1 MMNQAGGA
9 LLHAAQALLP
19 VLLMMLVAALVAPML
34 LGGWL
39 LSAQSL
45 APNFSKLNPI
55 AGIGRMFS
63 VESLAELAKTLLK
76 SLLVGGVA
84 WWVIAD
90 DLGAIMGLMREP
102 AHAALPHTLHLVA
115 VSCALIIA
123 SLLLVA
129 GIDVPYQ
136 LWSHARK
143 LRMSRE
149 DLRQE
154 NKESEGDP
162 HVKAQI
168 RRQQQQM
175 AKRRM
180 MAEVPK
186 ADIIVTNPTHF
197 AVALKYVDKDMRA
210 PRVIAKGT
218 DLVALR
224 IRAMAEEHKIPVL
237 EAPPLTR
244 ALYRHTKLGDEIPAA
259 LYSAVAEVLAWAY
272 QLQRAAEGGATPP
285 RAPRDLPVPESLD
298 PQAAPAASNLLG
310 ERRMTLVD
318 DLMRLPR
325 QMMAGGKGKGLA
337 GPVLIILILS
347 MMVLPLPPFLLD
359 LLFTFNIALSIMVL
373 LVSMYTMKALDFA
386 AFPAVLA
393 IRN

>member
-1 MMNQAGGA
+1 MAEESELEKTEPASPRRLEKAREEGQVARSRELVTFVMLSTGVAGLWMLGEMMGGHFNSALRNGLQFERASAFDPSHMMNQAGTA
-9 LLHAAQALLP
+9 VLHAMQALLP

-39 LSAQSL
+39 LSGKSL
-45 APNFSKLNPI
+45 APNFSKLNPV

-63 VESLAELAKTLLK
+63 VESLAELVKTLLK
-76 SLLVGGVA
+76 SALVGGVA

-102 AHAALPHTLHLVA
+102 SHAALPHTLHLVA
-115 VSCALIIA
+115 GSCALIIA

-162 HVKAQI
+162 HIKAQI

-186 ADIIVTNPTHF
+186 ADIVVTNPTHF
-197 AVALKYVDKDMRA
+197 AVALKYIDKDMRA

-272 QLQRAAEGGATPP
+272 QLRRAAEGGVAPP

-298 PQAAPAASNLLG
+298 PHAPLASLAPAG
-310 ERRMTLVD
+310 
-318 DLMRLPR
+318 
-325 QMMAGGKGKGLA
+325 
-337 GPVLIILILS
+337 
-347 MMVLPLPPFLLD
+347 
-359 LLFTFNIALSIMVL
+359 
-373 LVSMYTMKALDFA
+373 A
-386 AFPAVLA
+386 AA
-393 IRN
+393 

>member
-1 MMNQAGGA
+1 MAEESDLEKTEPASPRRLEKAREEGQVARSRELVTFVMLSTGVGGVWTLGEMMGGHFDSALRNGLQFERASAFDPSHMMNQAGSA
-9 LLHAAQALLP
+9 VLHAMQALMP
-19 VLLMMLVAALVAPML
+19 VLMLMLVAALVAPML

-63 VESLAELAKTLLK
+63 VESLAELVKTIIK

-84 WWVIAD
+84 WWVIMD
-90 DLGAIMGLMREP
+90 DLSAIMSLLSEP
-102 AHAALPHTLHLVA
+102 SRSALPHTLHLVA
-115 VSCALIIA
+115 GSCALIIG

-136 LWSHARK
+136 LWSHAHK

-154 NKESEGDP
+154 HKESDGDP
-162 HVKAQI
+162 QVKAQI

-197 AVALKYVDKDMRA
+197 AVALKYTDKDMRA

-224 IRAMAEEHKIPVL
+224 IREMAAEHKIPVL

-244 ALYRHTKLGDEIPAA
+244 ALYRHTRLGDEIPAA

-272 QLQRAAEGGATPP
+272 QLQRAAEGGATP
-285 RAPRDLPVPESLD
+285 RTPRDLPVPDSLD
-298 PQAAPAASNLLG
+298 PLALTGNAA
-310 ERRMTLVD
+310 
-318 DLMRLPR
+318 
-325 QMMAGGKGKGLA
+325 
-337 GPVLIILILS
+337 
-347 MMVLPLPPFLLD
+347 
-359 LLFTFNIALSIMVL
+359 
-373 LVSMYTMKALDFA
+373 
-386 AFPAVLA
+386 
-393 IRN
+393 